1 MHCKSCLKVSKYFSK
16 CMHPYCEKCFDLQ
29 EYCTLCET
37 GKIVQNKK
45 YNFELFRAS
54 FNHYVSLFYG
64 K

>member
-1 MHCKSCLKVSKYFSK
+1 
-16 CMHPYCEKCFDLQ
+16 MHPYCEKCFDLQ